1 MLDSLAKKGVAL
13 ASPKGPRGRL
23 SIFIFHRVKDVVD
36 PLFVEDDESAGR
48 FDQVLGWI
56 GRWFQVLPLGEA
68 VQELAQGRLRERAA
82 CITFDDGYADN
93 LHNAAPILQ
102 AHGMHATFFIATGF
116 LDGSVMWNDRII
128 ESVRDTS
135 LRHIEVEGL
144 GLGTIPVG
152 SVAEKRAA
160 LASLLPA
167 LKHRQPDER
176 QAAVDQVVE
185 SCGTREPAGLMMT
198 PDQVRELRARGMGIG
213 AHTVS
218 HPILA
223 RCDEETGRK
232 EIGDSRDYLQDLL
245 GERIGLFAYPN
256 GRRQSD
262 YTQLHADMVRDL
274 GFDAAV
280 TTNPG
285 ASRFGDDV
293 FQLNR
298 FTPWDR
304 QRLKFY
310 LRLMRNLA

>member
-1 MLDSLAKKGVAL
+1 MRPHPTPENPGNKVLDSLAKKGVAL

-68 VQELAQGRLRERAA
+68 VQELARGSLRERAA

-135 LRHIEVEGL
+135 LRHIEVECL

-160 LASLLPA
+160 LASLIPA

-185 SCGTREPAGLMMT
+185 SCGRRLGLAAT
-198 PDQVRELRARGMGIG
+198 GGFSARCLFCHGFKLHETGGRAR
-213 AHTVS
+213 
-218 HPILA
+218 A
-223 RCDEETGRK
+223 RRAKNALFGGRA
-232 EIGDSRDYLQDLL
+232 L
-245 GERIGLFAYPN
+245 
-256 GRRQSD
+256 
-262 YTQLHADMVRDL
+262 
-274 GFDAAV
+274 
-280 TTNPG
+280 
-285 ASRFGDDV
+285 GDDLCL
-293 FQLNR
+293 FL
-298 FTPWDR
+298 FDPS
-304 QRLKFY
+304 
-310 LRLMRNLA
+310 